1 MTLPVTVD
9 RLRSVLSELLV
20 AGAQSSTNLAVR
32 AGDLL
37 GIVIDES
44 TVEAILEQTSSTWYV
59 GIDGFADPQ
68 FVFDGW
74 TLTHRV
80 TSEEEN
86 LGILTAYPDFAIML
100 ALALEIGEGHDAHRH
115 SLGLP
120 FIPEE
125 SERQSLPP
133 IAPQTIR
140 WADSGNPFLPKDP
153 FTELAGPISAALRVP
168 PVGSFPTGKPD
179 WELQT
184 GQGADYN
191 DDSDFATD
199 ARIYGPDGWLDGLCG
214 QLVGFTLRDETWHFG
229 GPIELASPSETTVLD
244 QLITAALGRSLEEAD
259 SAQLYDKLAQEI
271 VSAMPLA
278 MEPTRLPAGIAR
290 PLTEL
295 IIEANVSYHDGII
308 GHSHTDWAEYE
319 DAKRAQDLGYVL
331 GISASSAKA
340 VARITAGMIAWC
352 GLGDTFTDDRNEALR
367 RDLHPFLTEPDV
379 AQTLAWRMF
388 KPDDSMPPDPLARWT
403 EFLNFLQTGAPP
415 KARAVVAFLLARF
428 STDPKHTEELLKAA
442 IAADA
447 RCVPALDERI
457 WLYACQGNQQRMRS
471 AMEHWIDA
479 AGLDTKLQSTHTTID
494 PSIIMRF
501 AATHEAPVT
510 VRNTITAGR
519 NDDCPCG
526 SGRKYKKCHLNKE
539 LPPTPSQPTPAPPA
553 PPAPHA
559 SSAPSAK
566 PASPTPPTFPAPSA
580 ESPGSSNPSA
590 DASGADPHSA
600 PNSPSAPSQGEAQ
613 VQPTSD
619 LRSMVTR
626 LQALQLLFIDRT
638 QPRTTT
644 RIASRLARTQSGD
657 QLNVTVTVILDTI
670 ASIPESTAAFLA
682 AATNAGATWNREVRV
697 LIERWTESTL
707 SIFEVVDRVV
717 GLQLTLRDLRTG
729 NRYVVDAPD
738 TSRSYP
744 IDSLI
749 VSRVIWN
756 SRSYQFAMGTVPVP
770 ARDRDAT
777 LALLD
782 EYNGNVPPDI
792 LSDWVVGDAGRFNS
806 HLPFRMRSDE
816 LRNTDGDIIVFHRSQ
831 YRFDESL
838 FHDDVCARIDTLLG
852 DRSTFDRSIVVG
864 VPDPAYR
871 SEKTLGRDLKRNG
884 DGAHQHEGVQPATWS
899 FVGSD
904 DHNQWVRGSVSL
916 VRESS
921 FGPAIDASNREIWLI
936 DTSTNSYTRNAE
948 IRTLLETTLGP
959 LELLW
964 ATADTQSEVDQARDL
979 GLHVPD
985 MTPAGVH
992 DQPELTPEIIDQL
1005 TKTMDQ
1011 RWIDNPVP
1019 ALGNLTPR
1027 AAAIDPTRR
1036 DDLRKLLESFA
1047 AMPLTEGT
1055 LGLNPQRIAKELGVK
1070 LQM

>member
-9 RLRSVLSELLV
+9 RLRTVLTELLV
-20 AGAQSSTNLAVR
+20 EGAQSSTNLAVR
-32 AGDLL
+32 AGDML

-44 TVEAILEQTSSTWYV
+44 TVEEILEQTSSTWYV

-80 TSEEEN
+80 TAEEEA

-120 FIPEE
+120 FIAED

-133 IAPQTIR
+133 ITPTSIR

-153 FTELAGPISAALRVP
+153 E
-168 PVGSFPTGKPD
+168 
-179 WELQT
+179 T

-199 ARIYGPDGWLDGLCG
+199 ARFYGPDGWLHGLSG
-214 QLVGFTLRDETWHFG
+214 QLVGFTLRGETWHFE
-229 GPIELASPSETTVLD
+229 GPIELASPTETTVLD
-244 QLITAALGRSLEEAD
+244 ALVTGALGRCLEEAD
-259 SAQLYDKLAQEI
+259 IAYLYDKLAQEI

-278 MEPTRLPAGIAR
+278 SEPARLPTGIAR

-295 IIEANVSYHDGII
+295 MVEANLSYHDGAI
-308 GHSHTDWAEYE
+308 GPGDTDWAEYE
-319 DAKRAQDLGYVL
+319 DAKRTQDLGRLL
-331 GISASSAKA
+331 GVSPAAAKA
-340 VARITAGMIAWC
+340 VARVTAGMIAWS
-352 GLGDTFTDDRNEALR
+352 GLGDVFTDGQIEALR
-367 RDLHPFLTEPDV
+367 LELHPFLVVPDA

-388 KPDDSMPPDPLARWT
+388 ALDATMPSDPLTRWE

-415 KARAVVAFLLARF
+415 KARAVIAFLLARL
-428 STDPKHTEELLKAA
+428 SADHKHTEELLKTA

-471 AMEHWIDA
+471 AMENWIDA
-479 AGLDTKLQSTHTTID
+479 ANLDTKLQSTHTTID

-539 LPPTPSQPTPAPPA
+539 LPPTP
-553 PPAPHA
+553 
-559 SSAPSAK
+559 APSAAASASIT
-566 PASPTPPTFPAPSA
+566 PPSAASSDAPTTSAPESTANSSAADTPSVNRNASPTSR
-580 ESPGSSNPSA
+580 NLSA

-600 PNSPSAPSQGEAQ
+600 QDSPAARPQGEAQ
-613 VQPTSD
+613 LQPTSD
-619 LRSMVTR
+619 LRSLVTR
-626 LQALQLLFIDRT
+626 LQALQLLYIDRT

-670 ASIPESTAAFLA
+670 ARTPESTAAFIT
-682 AATNAGATWNREVRV
+682 AATNAGVTWSSEVRA
-697 LIERWTESTL
+697 LIERWTETTL
-707 SIFEVVDRVV
+707 SIFEVVDRAV
-717 GLQLTLRDLRTG
+717 GLQLTLRDLRNG

-738 TSRSYP
+738 TSRTYP

-749 VSRVIWN
+749 LSRVIWN

-770 ARDRDAT
+770 LRDRDST

-782 EYNGNVPPDI
+782 EYDGNVPPHI
-792 LSDWVVGDAGRFNS
+792 LSDWVVGDAGRYNS
-806 HLPFRMRSDE
+806 HLSLRMRDDE

-831 YRFDESL
+831 YRFDDSL
-838 FHDDVCARIDTLLG
+838 SHDDVCAHIDALLG
-852 DRSTFDRSIVVG
+852 DRLTVGGVRS
-864 VPDPAYR
+864 
-871 SEKTLGRDLKRNG
+871 SS
-884 DGAHQHEGVQPATWS
+884 WS
-899 FVGSD
+899 FVRPD
-904 DHNQWVRGSVSL
+904 DPHHWVRGSVNL
-916 VRESS
+916 VLESGLDS
-921 FGPAIDASNREIWLI
+921 ANDSSNPEPWLI

-948 IRTLLETTLGP
+948 IRTLLESRLGP
-959 LELLW
+959 LELLC
-964 ATADTQSEVDQARDL
+964 ATADTQSEIDQARDL
-979 GLHVPD
+979 GLHVAY
-985 MTPAGVH
+985 MTPPGA
-992 DQPELTPEIIDQL
+992 DEQPELTPELIDQL

-1011 RWIDNPVP
+1011 RWMDNPVP
-1019 ALGNLTPR
+1019 ALGNLSPR
-1027 AAAIDPTRR
+1027 AAALDPTRR

-1055 LGLNPQRIAKELGVK
+1055 FALNPHRIAKELDVK
-1070 LQM
+1070 LHDRRTTIRFASADSPKSAPFVVQLSTLRDPN